1 MTFNEFKEE
10 ITKIPDLQTQGE
22 RRSGGILGV
31 YVIFGKWKFE
41 DEWIFIRA
49 YETVKGVMY
58 MLNTIPEDVYLKQ
71 DFKVL
76 HVTGNNN
83 VNELL
88 VVESTNDD
96 AT

>member
-1 MTFNEFKEE
+1 MTYNEFRKE
-10 ITKIPDLQTQGE
+10 ITKIPDLQTKGE
-22 RRSGGILGV
+22 RRSGGILGIYIV
-31 YVIFGKWKFE
+31 FGKWKFE

-49 YETVKGVMY
+49 YETVKGLIY
-58 MLNTIPEDVYLKQ
+58 MLGTIPEDVYVKQ

-76 HVTGNNN
+76 HVTGDNN

-88 VVESTNDD
+88 IVESTNDD